1 MEFYNEG
8 KDYRREEITQVES
21 WNLDTQK
28 QFPDISTHDFI
39 QRYFKLI
46 KLKTG
51 AEQLSN
57 WASKDKQT
65 VKLC

>member
-39 QRYFKLI
+39 
-46 KLKTG
+46 
-51 AEQLSN
+51 
-57 WASKDKQT
+57 
-65 VKLC
+65 